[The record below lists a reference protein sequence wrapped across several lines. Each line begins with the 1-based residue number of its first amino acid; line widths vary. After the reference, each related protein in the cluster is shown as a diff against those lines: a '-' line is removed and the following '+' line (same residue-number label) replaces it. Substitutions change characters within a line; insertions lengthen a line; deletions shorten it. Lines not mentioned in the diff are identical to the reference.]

1 MGKMASF
8 FKICECCY
16 PWKCPLASLHVRG
29 ICVYVFVCVLVRIC
43 VRCSCL
49 MCVLALGDLILKW
62 CVSNPAVARQE
73 VQLKLRHPPR
83 APGSSHA
90 VLRRFG
96 CDELRRYVGYEA
108 VAWLGGANLV
118 LESALR
124 PWWHRHVRS
133 G

>member
-1 MGKMASF
+1 M
-8 FKICECCY
+8 ILEN
-16 PWKCPLASLHVRG
+16 VRLRL
-29 ICVYVFVCVLVRIC
+29 CMFEAFVFMCLFVCL
-43 VRCSCL
+43 SYL
-49 MCVLALGDLILKW
+49 CVLALGDLILKW